1 LQNKQNELEQQVEVD
16 RIEKFYEVN
25 RASLQL
31 GERNQFSLLEVRDFV
46 QELITL
52 GINLKKNSELLSK
65 NLQNEKEKINISIE
79 SLENQIKNYEEKKS
93 FYDNQK
99 KIIEEKINT
108 YEDQTLSSEKFSC
121 EKIQ

>member
-1 LQNKQNELEQQVEVD
+1 MQNKQNELEQQVEVG

-31 GERNQFSLLEVRDFV
+31 GERNQFSLLEVQDFV

-79 SLENQIKNYEEKKS
+79 SLENQIKNYEEKRV
-93 FYDNQK
+93 FMITK
-99 KIIEEKINT
+99 KRSLK
-108 YEDQTLSSEKFSC
+108 KR
-121 EKIQ
+121 